1 MPKMTGTEKAK
12 TIDRSAYHYGDN
24 ASALDNESLSKALYD
39 MATSDDKPWLNACM
53 IEAARRLK
61 SDYDDYWELAK
72 AIGDKTIDDVKVA
85 QFVSHL
91 VEQYLTMKRQVE
103 EANNKA
109 DIAEANRGVSR
120 IAYDAECQ
128 KTVALQKKL
137 ADIQKELADLK
148 LKKEAEEEPQPTRA
162 KSWRWR
168 FWHMTDDGSEKATM
182 PSSTPFTV

>member
-1 MPKMTGTEKAK
+1 MPKKTGTEKAK
-12 TIDRSAYHYGDN
+12 TIDRSTYHYGDS

-39 MATSDDKPWLNACM
+39 MATSDDKSWLNACM

-61 SDYDDYWELAK
+61 RDYDDYWELAK

-109 DIAEANRGVSR
+109 DIAETNRGAIIV
-120 IAYDAECQ
+120 AYDAECQ
-128 KTVALQKKL
+128 KTVALQKEL
-137 ADIQKELADLK
+137 EDIQKELADLK
-148 LKKEAEEEPQPTRA
+148 LKKEEEKKQQPSQA
-162 KSWRWR
+162 KSWRWN
-168 FWHMTDDGSEKATM
+168 FWYLTGGSGK
-182 PSSTPFTV
+182 

>member
-1 MPKMTGTEKAK
+1 MSKKTGTEKAK
-12 TIDRSAYHYGDN
+12 TIDRSTYHFGDS
-24 ASALDNESLSKALYD
+24 ASALDNESLAKALYD
-39 MATSDDKPWLNACM
+39 MATSDDKSWLDACM

-103 EANNKA
+103 EANNKVN
-109 DIAEANRGVSR
+109 IAETNRGVSR

-148 LKKEAEEEPQPTRA
+148 LKKKAEEEPQPARA

-168 FWHMTDDGSEKATM
+168 FWHMTDGSGNATM

>member
-1 MPKMTGTEKAK
+1 MPKKTGTEKAK

-24 ASALDNESLSKALYD
+24 ASALDNESLAKALYD
-39 MATSDDKPWLNACM
+39 MATSDDKSWLDACM

-61 SDYDDYWELAK
+61 SEYDDYWELAK

-103 EANNKA
+103 EANNNA
-109 DIAEANRGVSR
+109 DIAETNRDAIMV
-120 IAYDAECQ
+120 AYDAECQ
-128 KTVALQKKL
+128 KTIALQKEL
-137 ADIQKELADLK
+137 EDIQKELADLK
-148 LKKEAEEEPQPTRA
+148 LKKEEETKQQPSQA

-168 FWHMTDDGSEKATM
+168 FWHRAEGEDGLA
-182 PSSTPFTV
+182 